1 MKILQTFSITST
13 PFSFFDGQFKY
24 LTEHGYNIHMMCS
37 YGIGVEDFSLRN
49 GITYKENEFTR
60 SLTPIKDILAFYRL
74 CAYLKKE
81 HFDVVVGHTTKDSLL
96 LMIGAWLCKVK
107 HRVYFRHG
115 LLYTTQK
122 GFKRYILLLEEKFV
136 SAFAT
141 KIVNVSPS
149 LAKIAIEDKLNASNK
164 QCLIRKGTC
173 GGIDA
178 KSMFNPAI
186 INKEK
191 REELLRKYKLE
202 DCDLVFGFC
211 GRFCKDKGIEE
222 LVEAFNLFKKEHREI
237 KTKLLLIGTLDT
249 RDNIS
254 TSLYNIL
261 NMDPTIVITGFVER
275 KKIPYYYSLMDIFIL
290 PSHREGYPTVVLE
303 TSAMELP
310 VLTTKAHGC
319 IDSIEDGVTGLYI
332 PFEPQGICSVMDQL
346 LDINKRKEMGVNGRK
361 RVLENYDYSV
371 MWPEVLQMYQSLK

>member
-24 LTEHGYNIHMMCS
+24 LTDHGYDIHMMCS
-37 YGIGVEDFSLRN
+37 YGEGVDDFSLRN

-60 SLTPIKDILAFYRL
+60 SVTPIKDIKAFFRL
-74 CAYLKKE
+74 CVYLNRE

-96 LMIGAWLCKVK
+96 LMIGAWLFRVK
-107 HRVYFRHG
+107 HRIYYRHG

-122 GFKRYILLLEEKFV
+122 GLKRHILLLEERFV

-141 KIVNVSPS
+141 QIVNVSPS
-149 LAKIAIEDKLNASNK
+149 LAKIAVEDKLNIPSK

-178 KSMFNPAI
+178 QSMFNPAVI
-186 INKEK
+186 DKDK
-191 REELLRKYKLE
+191 RERLLKKYKLD
-202 DCDLVFGFC
+202 DCDLIFGFC

-222 LVEAFNLFKKEHREI
+222 LIEAFNLFKYENKKV

-254 TSLYNIL
+254 SSLYDQIKT
-261 NMDPTIVITGFVER
+261 DPTIVTTGFIDR
-275 KKIPYYYSLMDIFIL
+275 KEIPYYYSLMDVFIL

-303 TSAMELP
+303 TSAMALP

-332 PFEPQGICSVMDQL
+332 PFEPQGICKVMEQMLDKDQ
-346 LDINKRKEMGVNGRK
+346 RKEMGANGRI

-371 MWPEVLQMYQSLK
+371 MWPEVLKMYQSLL